1 MQEEKGPTSSTHS
14 VRVNYV
20 LIETSQIKCNR
31 LRPTCEACTV
41 FQCTC
46 IYDAIPK
53 KRGPKTDVLEALLK
67 RVDGLEK
74 KLQDKN
80 ESNASA
86 RETSCG
92 SAGDFRS
99 PTSITFSPTALQ
111 TPGTIGFFAPNL
123 PSHTSLE
130 CSGVLIDAY
139 FVRVHDKP
147 FHILDEATV
156 RELHRQNQVPNC
168 LRLAI
173 CSLGVLFVNHGGEYA
188 AAVRLSE
195 EYASHARKEMDMDD
209 ASLEGLQTLLLLH
222 RAFFAAGKGP
232 KSYMLL
238 ATAVGMA
245 LALDL
250 HREVPSKANV
260 TATERELRRQVF
272 WTCYLMDRFT
282 TCGTKRPS
290 LLSDKSMLLRLPSW
304 SRHPGTVMMEGEYF
318 QPHTNLQYAPGV
330 GRASQGPM
338 GILIDI
344 TRILGITD
352 GYLARGG
359 VKGDS
364 HFPWHSMSNLSKIR
378 LDLDAWALGNPD
390 LFIDNATLVSHSD
403 GCALV
408 LSKMIYHLIHCL
420 VYRPFL
426 PVDLAELRGTGQ
438 HQSWQIE
445 ATHLCFLHANAIGML
460 AEAGRLSP
468 SMEWPAFTGYCLVTA
483 GTVHVHGAHYKEM
496 EGEVYSLSAQYLSQE
511 LQMLSELRM
520 NWASAQHQKDTLQHI
535 YHCHTELVKSL
546 ASNPMRYSPVF
557 HLEDFYDRYPGQS
570 FDGANVSFTD
580 VVNKALDGSSPP
592 NNKDTPNVY
601 PADDETLSALAQSKM
616 PAPRTS
622 NTNEVHGQ
630 RRRYTDA
637 SVSSPMTNNN
647 YNAADVQN
655 PPSSDL
661 TPSLST
667 VPEFAPPFNAALQSP
682 MPTHFSPSVAIS
694 PLPQAPLD
702 PMFGMPA
709 DTPTPNRQSAFEQ
722 NTSQV
727 AAMTPG
733 ECSQSGSTHTN
744 EAEQDPFLSLLEQLA
759 ENEYSQEGPSDLD
772 FYLGRQEG

>member
-1 MQEEKGPTSSTHS
+1 MATSVARPHVGIERLPV
-14 VRVNYV
+14 VRR
-20 LIETSQIKCNR
+20 IKCNR

-67 RVDGLEK
+67 RVDGLER

-80 ESNASA
+80 EPNPLA

-92 SAGDFRS
+92 SAGDLQS
-99 PTSITFSPTALQ
+99 PTNIIFSPSALH
-111 TPGTIGFFAPNL
+111 TPGVIGFFAPDV

-139 FVRVHDKP
+139 FARVHDKP

-156 RELHRQNQVPNC
+156 RELYSQNQVPNC

-173 CSLGVLFVNHGGEYA
+173 CSLGVLFVNHGGDYA
-188 AAVRLSE
+188 AAVRMSE
-195 EYASHARKEMDMDD
+195 EYASQARKEMDMDE
-209 ASLEGLQTLLLLH
+209 ASLEGLQTLLLMH

-250 HREVPSKANV
+250 HREVPSKANI
-260 TATERELRRQVF
+260 TAVERELRRQVF

-304 SRHPGTVMMEGEYF
+304 SRHPGTVVMEGEYF

-330 GRASQGPM
+330 GRSSQGSM

-352 GYLARGG
+352 CYLARGG

-378 LDLDAWALGNPD
+378 HDLDAWAVGNPD

-403 GCALV
+403 SCALV

-445 ATHLCFLHANAIGML
+445 ATHLCFLHANAVGML

-535 YHCHTELVKSL
+535 YHCHAELVKSL
-546 ASNPMRYSPVF
+546 ANNPLRYSPVF
-557 HLEDFYDRYPGQS
+557 HLEDFYDRYPSQS

-580 VVNKALDGSSPP
+580 VVNKALDGSSPS
-592 NNKDTPNVY
+592 NNKDTPNAY
-601 PADDETLSALAQSKM
+601 AADDEPSSAPAHSKM
-616 PAPRTS
+616 PAPRIPT
-622 NTNEVHGQ
+622 T
-630 RRRYTDA
+630 TDA
-637 SVSSPMTNNN
+637 HAPRRTYPGVSIPPAQPNGSYT
-647 YNAADVQN
+647 AADVPH
-655 PPSSDL
+655 PPLSAP

-667 VPEFAPPFNAALQSP
+667 IPDFASPFPPPLHPPFSPLPAFSPAPPF
-682 MPTHFSPSVAIS
+682 
-694 PLPQAPLD
+694 D
-702 PMFGMPA
+702 PMFGIPTGTS
-709 DTPTPNRQSAFEQ
+709 TPLPPSPFEPPLPHATPRTRSQSASSSTARTTAAPQEQ
-722 NTSQV
+722 DPDSD
-727 AAMTPG
+727 
-733 ECSQSGSTHTN
+733 
-744 EAEQDPFLSLLEQLA
+744 QDPFLSLLERLA
-759 ENEYSQEGPSDLD
+759 ENEYSQQGPSDLD
-772 FYLGRQEG
+772 FYLGRQGG

>member
-1 MQEEKGPTSSTHS
+1 MIQPHFHG
-14 VRVNYV
+14 
-20 LIETSQIKCNR
+20 C
-31 LRPTCEACTV
+31 
-41 FQCTC
+41 
-46 IYDAIPK
+46 
-53 KRGPKTDVLEALLK
+53 LEA
-67 RVDGLEK
+67 
-74 KLQDKN
+74 
-80 ESNASA
+80 
-86 RETSCG
+86 
-92 SAGDFRS
+92 
-99 PTSITFSPTALQ
+99 
-111 TPGTIGFFAPNL
+111 
-123 PSHTSLE
+123 
-130 CSGVLIDAY
+130 
-139 FVRVHDKP
+139 
-147 FHILDEATV
+147 
-156 RELHRQNQVPNC
+156 
-168 LRLAI
+168 
-173 CSLGVLFVNHGGEYA
+173 
-188 AAVRLSE
+188 
-195 EYASHARKEMDMDD
+195 
-209 ASLEGLQTLLLLH
+209 
-222 RAFFAAGKGP
+222 
-232 KSYMLL
+232 KSYV

-250 HREVPSKANV
+250 HREAPSKANI
-260 TATERELRRQVF
+260 TAVERELRRQVF

-330 GRASQGPM
+330 GRSSQGSM

-352 GYLARGG
+352 CYLARGG

-378 LDLDAWALGNPD
+378 HDLDAWAVGNPD

-535 YHCHTELVKSL
+535 YHCHAELVKSL
-546 ASNPMRYSPVF
+546 ANNPMRYSPVF

-570 FDGANVSFTD
+570 FDGANVSFSD
-580 VVNKALDGSSPP
+580 VVNKALDG
-592 NNKDTPNVY
+592 
-601 PADDETLSALAQSKM
+601 
-616 PAPRTS
+616 R
-622 NTNEVHGQ
+622 
-630 RRRYTDA
+630 
-637 SVSSPMTNNN
+637 
-647 YNAADVQN
+647 
-655 PPSSDL
+655 
-661 TPSLST
+661 
-667 VPEFAPPFNAALQSP
+667 
-682 MPTHFSPSVAIS
+682 
-694 PLPQAPLD
+694 
-702 PMFGMPA
+702 
-709 DTPTPNRQSAFEQ
+709 
-722 NTSQV
+722 
-727 AAMTPG
+727 
-733 ECSQSGSTHTN
+733 
-744 EAEQDPFLSLLEQLA
+744 
-759 ENEYSQEGPSDLD
+759 
-772 FYLGRQEG
+772 

>member
-1 MQEEKGPTSSTHS
+1 MIDDIL
-14 VRVNYV
+14 RVP
-20 LIETSQIKCNR
+20 SQIKCNR

-41 FQCTC
+41 FQCAC

-74 KLQDKN
+74 RLQDKK
-80 ESNASA
+80 ESDPSV
-86 RETSCG
+86 RETSSG
-92 SAGDFRS
+92 SVGDLQS
-99 PTSITFSPTALQ
+99 PTNITFSPSGLE
-111 TPGTIGFFAPNL
+111 TPSASGIFTPNF
-123 PSHTSLE
+123 PGHTSSE
-130 CSGVLIDAY
+130 CSAVLIDAY
-139 FVRVHDKP
+139 FARVHDKP

-156 RELHRQNQVPNC
+156 REQHKQNQTPNC

-173 CSLGVLFVNHGGEYA
+173 CALGVLFVNHGGDYA

-195 EYASHARKEMDMDD
+195 DYASQARKEMDVDE
-209 ASLEGLQTLLLLH
+209 ASLEGLQALLLMH

-250 HREVPSKANV
+250 HREAPPKANI
-260 TATERELRRQVF
+260 TAVERELRRQVF

-330 GRASQGPM
+330 GRSSQGPM

-352 GYLARGG
+352 CYLARGG

-378 LDLDAWALGNPD
+378 HDLDAWAVGNPD
-390 LFIDNATLVSHSD
+390 LFIDNATLVSHTDS
-403 GCALV
+403 CALV

-468 SMEWPAFTGYCLVTA
+468 TMEWPAFTGYCLVTA

-496 EGEVYSLSAQYLSQE
+496 EGEVYSLSATYLSQE

-546 ASNPMRYSPVF
+546 ANNPMRYSPVF

-570 FDGANVSFTD
+570 FDGANVSFAD
-580 VVNKALDGSSPP
+580 VVNKALDGSSPS
-592 NNKDTPNVY
+592 NNRDTPSAYV
-601 PADDETLSALAQSKM
+601 PQDDNSLASAQLQM
-616 PAPRTS
+616 PAPKIPAS
-622 NTNEVHGQ
+622 AELHGQ
-630 RRRYTDA
+630 RHRYTNA
-637 SVSSPMTNNN
+637 SISSSMTNDNFE
-647 YNAADVQN
+647 AGEVSN
-655 PPSSDL
+655 PPLSAL
-661 TPSLST
+661 TPSLSN
-667 VPEFAPPFNAALQSP
+667 VPDFASPFNAALRSP
-682 MPTHFSPSVAIS
+682 MPTHFSPTLAFS
-694 PLPQAPLD
+694 PLPQGPFD
-702 PMFGMPA
+702 PMFGMPTGTS
-709 DTPTPNRQSAFEQ
+709 TPINQFIFEQ
-722 NTSQV
+722 NISQP
-727 AAMTPG
+727 AAMTPSAR
-733 ECSQSGSTHTN
+733 SQSGSTHTN

-759 ENEYSQEGPSDLD
+759 ENEYSQGGPSDLD